1 MISQKFLAYR
11 RARMKKQTDE
21 RKRKET
27 RSLNKSIET
36 GMIPAPNPEM
46 DQKCQDLIKKFG
58 IVFESPSHSNS

>member
-1 MISQKFLAYR
+1 
-11 RARMKKQTDE
+11 MKKQTDE